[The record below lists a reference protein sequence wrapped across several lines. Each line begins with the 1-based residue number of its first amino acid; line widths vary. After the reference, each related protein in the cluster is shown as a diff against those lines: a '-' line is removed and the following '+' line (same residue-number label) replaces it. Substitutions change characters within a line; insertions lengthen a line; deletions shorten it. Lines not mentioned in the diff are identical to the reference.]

1 MVSIITASHNTGLQV
16 PHLPPLKYINKLR
29 LTLFGYIKVI
39 LGILGRNYFI
49 IMNQLVKETFRF
61 TGMIKDLVWLMPQ
74 YNNQGLE
81 EYSMFVLR
89 HFKDICST
97 VDHNATI
104 LLLNNIYIFIYYLRQ
119 DSNLYIRFVYFNF
132 PVVLICF

>member
-1 MVSIITASHNTGLQV
+1 
-16 PHLPPLKYINKLR
+16 
-29 LTLFGYIKVI
+29 
-39 LGILGRNYFI
+39 
-49 IMNQLVKETFRF
+49 
-61 TGMIKDLVWLMPQ
+61 
-74 YNNQGLE
+74 
-81 EYSMFVLR
+81 MFVLR

-104 LLLNNIYIFIYYLRQ
+104 LLLNNIYIFIYSLRQ